1 MAQTVAVRVYMLRHG
16 ESASNADPQLA
27 ALPQSEGDRLTERGK
42 EQARAAAA
50 GLQRLGVTRL
60 LHSPLRRA
68 AETAQPIGE
77 RLGLE
82 PIELDYVHELRE
94 TTGYGDLD
102 AEQQR
107 LRRWSE
113 RMYEHRDDPDYCS
126 EGSESFND
134 VLARVSQLKGDL
146 ETTTHGEVPLLV
158 THGIFLRFF
167 LFDSLLG
174 DAFGPGLAKR
184 MWHLR
189 SVNCGLSTFE
199 CGERWHPMDAE
210 TPGWTCLTWM
220 ERPWDPA
227 N

>member
-1 MAQTVAVRVYMLRHG
+1 MAVRVYTLRHG
-16 ESASNADPQLA
+16 ESVSNADPKLA
-27 ALPQSEGDRLTERGK
+27 ALPQAAGDRLTERGV
-42 EQARAAAA
+42 EEARAAAE
-50 GLQRLGVTRL
+50 GLRQRGATRL

-68 AETAQPIGE
+68 AETAEQIGE

-82 PIELDYVHELRE
+82 PIELNYVHELRE
-94 TTGYGDLD
+94 PTGYGQLD
-102 AEQQR
+102 AEQQK

-113 RMYEHRDDPDYCS
+113 RMYEHRDDPDHSS

-134 VLARVSQLKGDL
+134 VVSRVRQLKAEL
-146 ETTTHGEVPLLV
+146 QTTTEGEVPLLV

-189 SVNCGLSTFE
+189 TVNCGLSVFE

-210 TPGWTCLTWM
+210 TPGWTCLKWM
-220 ERPWDPA
+220 ERAWDPCR
-227 N
+227 